1 MDKPHPGKAKA
12 AIYTI
17 AASMARAGQSNSQPD
32 ARRRNPPAVHQNL
45 LQEVTVI
52 LVPAHKGKAAV
63 AAAAQSAQ
71 MSAIQGNPIVPPLHR
86 NAMGFSSFFSSTSP
100 LHPFQPIKPSP
111 YPPNA

>member
-17 AASMARAGQSNSQPD
+17 AACMARAGQSNSQPD
-32 ARRRNPPAVHQNL
+32 AGQTESPIVHQYL
-45 LQEVTVI
+45 LQEVTMIAVST
-52 LVPAHKGKAAV
+52 PKEKAAV
-63 AAAAQSAQ
+63 TAAAQSAQ
-71 MSAIQGNPIVPPLHR
+71 VSAITGNSIVPPLHR
-86 NAMGFSSFFSSTSP
+86 DAMGFCSFFSSTSP